1 VSLRLQLLVFGL
13 LTLVLPWTALR
24 YVQEMEAALRGGLEQ
39 SLIASAATVAAALE
53 EQGAPLCG
61 GGACADART
70 RGLTIY
76 APPLAEEPRLDGV
89 RDEWSAADDAGVALP
104 SGVAAESAPGG
115 EPVARVFAGVRG
127 RFAYLFVAVRDAD
140 VVYRGQLGQPP
151 YGDRI
156 VLATEPTPGAVRWL
170 LLATSAPGSFRAQ
183 ETQPERFEP
192 TDNYDERAVGAWQAT
207 ATGYAVE
214 ARIPLA
220 LVGAA
225 LSVGVI
231 GVDRVGADYS
241 AMLTATW
248 DAASG
253 TPGPFVYQRPE
264 LGGMLAPFGRAGG
277 RFRVLDADGWV
288 LADAG
293 SVAAPLGDA
302 ARDSMLADLLRL
314 ALRRDDPPYPAEQP
328 AGRIAAAPLRRA
340 LAGDSATAWYG
351 RAGARDAIV
360 AAAVPVA
367 GPQGAHGA
375 VLLEQS
381 SDPILTLTNEAL
393 VRLMSFTVLASVL
406 VALGLLGYA
415 AWLSLRVRRLAHAAE
430 TALGPRGEIRVAMPG
445 AAASD
450 ELGDL
455 ARSFAQLLARLR
467 EHTDYLRTLSGKLSH
482 ELRTPLAVVTTS
494 LDNLAHERHSAAA
507 DEYLGRLRQGADR
520 LDAILVAMSEAAQL
534 EQAIG
539 ETRAEAFDLG
549 AVVAACCA
557 AYRDVYRD
565 REIAYRGAAAGA
577 RVFGSGDLAAQ
588 LLDKLI
594 DNAVSFS
601 PAGSRIDVV
610 LADDGREYVLDVA
623 NRGPPLPEKMR
634 GRLFD
639 SLVSIREQRD
649 GRPHLGLGLHIVA
662 LIAKFHGGRAEA
674 EDLRD
679 RSGVVFRIWFPRSP

>member
-39 SLIASAATVAAALE
+39 SLIASASTVAAALE
-53 EQGAPLCG
+53 EQSTPLCAPAPCPNEG
-61 GGACADART
+61 TRARGT
-70 RGLTIY
+70 TIY
-76 APPLAEEPRLDGV
+76 AAPLAEEPRLDGV
-89 RDEWSAADDAGVALP
+89 RDDWSIADEAGVALTN
-104 SGVAAESAPGG
+104 
-115 EPVARVFAGVRG
+115 ARVLAGVHG

-140 VVYRGQLGQPP
+140 VVYRRQIGQPP

-156 VLATEPTPGAVRWL
+156 VLATEPELGTIRWL
-170 LLATSAPGSFRAQ
+170 LLATSAPGTFRAQ

-192 TDNYDERAVGAWQAT
+192 TDNYDDRVVGAWQAT
-207 ATGYAVE
+207 AAGYAVE
-214 ARIPLA
+214 VRIPLT
-220 LVGAA
+220 LIGAG
-225 LSVGVI
+225 LGVGVI
-231 GVDRVGADYS
+231 GVDRAGADY
-241 AMLTATW
+241 AVTLAATW

-253 TPGPFVYQRPE
+253 ALGRFVYQRPD
-264 LGGMLAPFGRAGG
+264 LSALLAPFGRAGG
-277 RFRVLDADGWV
+277 RFRVLDPDGWV

-293 SVAAPLGDA
+293 GVAAPVVDP
-302 ARDSMLADLLRL
+302 ARESVLANLLRL

-328 AGRIAAAPLRRA
+328 PGRLAAAPLRRA
-340 LAGDSATAWYG
+340 LSGASATAWYG
-351 RAGARDAIV
+351 RAGAQDAIV
-360 AAAVPVA
+360 AAAVPIA
-367 GPQGAHGA
+367 GSRGANGA

-393 VRLMSFTVLASVL
+393 VRLMSFTVLASVV
-406 VALGLLGYA
+406 VALGLLGYS

-445 AAASD
+445 ATAKD

-467 EHTDYLRTLSGKLSH
+467 EHTEYLRTLSGKLSH

-494 LDNLAHERHSAAA
+494 LDNLAHERQTPAA

-520 LDAILVAMSEAAQL
+520 LDAILAAMSEAAQL

-539 ETRAEAFDLG
+539 ETRAETFDLD

-557 AYRDVYRD
+557 AYRDVYRE
-565 REIAYRGAAAGA
+565 REIAYRSAAANA
-577 RVFGSGDLAAQ
+577 RVVGSGDLVAQ

-601 PAGSRIDVV
+601 SPGSRIEVA
-610 LADDGREYVLDVA
+610 LEDDGRDLVLSVT

-649 GRPHLGLGLHIVA
+649 GRTHLGLGLHIVA
-662 LIAKFHGGRAEA
+662 LIAKFHGGRADA
-674 EDLRD
+674 EDLPD
-679 RSGVVFRIWFPRSP
+679 AGVVVFRVWLPRVP

>member
-1 VSLRLQLLVFGL
+1 
-13 LTLVLPWTALR
+13 LVLPWTALR

-39 SLIASAATVAAALE
+39 SLIASASTVAAALE
-53 EQGAPLCG
+53 EQSAPLC
-61 GGACADART
+61 APAPCADDDAPGQGT
-70 RGLTIY
+70 TIY
-76 APPLAEEPRLDGV
+76 AAPLAEEPRLDGL
-89 RDEWSAADDAGVALP
+89 RDDWSIADDAGVALTN
-104 SGVAAESAPGG
+104 
-115 EPVARVFAGVRG
+115 ARVLAGVHG

-140 VVYRGQLGQPP
+140 VVYRRQLLQPP

-156 VLATEPTPGAVRWL
+156 VLATEPLPGTVRWL
-170 LLATSAPGSFRAQ
+170 LLATSAPGTCRAQ

-192 TDNYDERAVGAWQAT
+192 SDSYDDRVVGAWQAT
-207 ATGYAVE
+207 AGGYEVE
-214 ARIPLA
+214 VCIPLA
-220 LVGAA
+220 LVGGR

-231 GVDRVGADYS
+231 GVDRAGADYS
-241 AMLTATW
+241 VTLAATW
-248 DAASG
+248 DTTSG
-253 TPGPFVYQRPE
+253 APGRFVYQPPE
-264 LGGMLAPFGRAGG
+264 LGALLAPFGRAGG
-277 RFRVLDADGWV
+277 RFRMLDPEGWV

-293 SVAAPLGDA
+293 GVAAPIVDP
-302 ARDSMLADLLRL
+302 ARDSMLSDLLRF
-314 ALRRDDPPYPAEQP
+314 ALQRADPPYPAEQP
-328 AGRIAAAPLRRA
+328 PGRISAAPVQRA
-340 LAGDSATAWYG
+340 LAGGSATAWYG
-351 RAGARDAIV
+351 RAGARAAIV
-360 AAAVPVA
+360 AAAVPIA
-367 GPQGAHGA
+367 GARGANGA

-381 SDPILTLTNEAL
+381 SDPILTLTNQAL
-393 VRLMSFTVLASVL
+393 VRLMSFTVLASVV

-445 AAASD
+445 ATATD

-455 ARSFAQLLARLR
+455 SRSFAQLLARLR

-494 LDNLAHERHSAAA
+494 LDNLAHEQHTAAA

-520 LDAILVAMSEAAQL
+520 LDAILAAMSEAAQL

-539 ETRAEAFDLG
+539 ETRAEAFDLA

-557 AYRDVYRD
+557 AYRDVYPD
-565 REIAYRGAAAGA
+565 REIVYRGAAANA
-577 RVFGSGDLAAQ
+577 RVVGSGDLVAQ

-601 PAGSRIDVV
+601 SSGSRIDIA
-610 LADDGREYVLDVA
+610 LEDAGRDLTLSVT

-662 LIAKFHGGRAEA
+662 LIAKFHGGRANA
-674 EDLRD
+674 EDLLIGG
-679 RSGVVFRIWFPRSP
+679 GVVFRVWFPRAA

>member
-1 VSLRLQLLVFGL
+1 VSLRLQLLLFGL

-39 SLIASAATVAAALE
+39 SLSASAATVAAALE
-53 EQGAPLCG
+53 EQEQAAPLC
-61 GGACADART
+61 ATAPCEDAEA
-70 RGLTIY
+70 RGTTIY
-76 APPLAEEPRLDGV
+76 ALPLAEEPRLDGV
-89 RDEWSAADDAGVALP
+89 RDDWSIADDAGVPLTN
-104 SGVAAESAPGG
+104 
-115 EPVARVFAGVRG
+115 ARVLAGVHG
-127 RFAYLFVAVRDAD
+127 RFAYLFVAVRDPD
-140 VVYRGQLGQPP
+140 VVYRRQLDRPP

-156 VLATEPTPGAVRWL
+156 VLATAPTTGTVRWL
-170 LLATSAPGSFRAQ
+170 LLATSAPGALRAQ

-192 TDNYDERAVGAWQAT
+192 TDNYDDRVVGAWQAT
-207 ATGYAVE
+207 AAGYSVE
-214 ARIPLA
+214 VRMPLA
-220 LVGAA
+220 LVGAH
-225 LSVGVI
+225 LGLGVI
-231 GVDRVGADYS
+231 GVDRAGDDYS
-241 AMLTATW
+241 VTLAATW
-248 DAASG
+248 DEASG
-253 TPGPFVYQRPE
+253 APGRFVYRRPE
-264 LGGMLAPFGRAGG
+264 LDALLSPFGRAGG

-293 SVAAPLGDA
+293 GVAAPVVDP
-302 ARDSMLADLLRL
+302 ARDSVLANLLRL
-314 ALRRDDPPYPAEQP
+314 ALRRDDPPYPAEKP
-328 AGRIAAAPLRRA
+328 PGRVVAAPLRRA
-340 LAGDSATAWYG
+340 LAGGSATAWYG
-351 RAGARDAIV
+351 RAGAQDAIV
-360 AAAVPVA
+360 AAAVPIA
-367 GPQGAHGA
+367 GPHGASGA

-381 SDPILTLTNEAL
+381 SDPILTLTNRAL

-445 AAASD
+445 ATATD

-455 ARSFAQLLARLR
+455 ARSFAQLLTRLS

-494 LDNLAHERHSAAA
+494 LDNLAHERHTAAA
-507 DEYLGRLRQGADR
+507 DEYLSRLRQGADR
-520 LDAILVAMSEAAQL
+520 LDAILAAMSEAAQL

-565 REIAYRGAAAGA
+565 REIAYRSSATNA
-577 RVFGSGDLAAQ
+577 RVVGSGDLVAQ

-601 PAGSRIDVV
+601 PPKSRIDVA
-610 LADDGREYVLDVA
+610 LEDDGRDLALSVT
-623 NRGPPLPEKMR
+623 NRGPPLPETMR

-662 LIAKFHGGRAEA
+662 LIAKFHGGRADA

-679 RSGVVFRIWFPRSP
+679 GAGVAFRVWFPRTG